1 MFSVISKIIVP
12 SSRLVRRYLSLVTLI
27 LAVALA
33 VQAQGVG
40 SDRGLASGGGIHTIQ
55 GRVYFPSNEAAAG
68 KTVKVSLESATA
80 FGGMST
86 STDLDGTFRF
96 RGLEAGGYTVV
107 VDAGKEYEVYRET
120 VSIDREA
127 SRGGRTIQVNAQLRY
142 RADASNPAFAGVPK
156 NALEQ
161 YQKGTAAAQKGNT
174 KEAVQFFSQAVTFY
188 PGFTQ
193 ALNDLGV
200 QYLKLLKWDKAAET
214 FDALVKLKPKDSAA
228 QLNLGIA
235 LFNEKKMEEAETHL
249 REAIKLSP
257 NGPTAHYYLGL
268 TMVSLK
274 RYPEA
279 QKELELAISNG
290 GENLALAH
298 KYLGGLYM
306 SAHRNK
312 EAADQLEKYLQL
324 EPKSPDADRIRN
336 TIKDLRN

>member
-1 MFSVISKIIVP
+1 LNDPGLALYTDDNGAFVFPNLNAGTYYIEATSDPKLYDPATEQINLLRGMTSINVTI
-12 SSRLVRRYLSLVTLI
+12 YLSEKK
-27 LAVALA
+27 
-33 VQAQGVG
+33 QKGG
-40 SDRGLASGGGIHTIQ
+40 NSASAN
-55 GRVYFPSNEAAAG
+55 VVSLSEVDPNVPAAA
-68 KTVKVSLESATA
+68 K
-80 FGGMST
+80 
-86 STDLDGTFRF
+86 
-96 RGLEAGGYTVV
+96 
-107 VDAGKEYEVYRET
+107 KEYQQ
-120 VSIDREA
+120 
-127 SRGGRTIQVNAQLRY
+127 G
-142 RADASNPAFAGVPK
+142 SNLANQGHI
-156 NALEQ
+156 E
-161 YQKGTAAAQKGNT
+161 
-174 KEAVQFFSQAVTFY
+174 EAVERFKKAISLY
-188 PGFTQ
+188 PEYLV
-193 ALNDLGV
+193 ARNDLGV

-235 LFNEKKMEEAETHL
+235 LFNEKKMDEAETHL
-249 REAIKLSP
+249 REALKLSP

-324 EPKSPDADRIRN
+324 EPKSPDAEKIRG